1 VWYAA
6 GVREE
11 ALQQEDLG
19 QELPIFDAN
28 RTDGVGLVH
37 HHSCQELEAR
47 VDGERCI
54 ASRSTRCQLLRAQ
67 GSKHRPH
74 REVRWFAPLARGR
87 LAAAAGCSGHAQRA
101 SQQREPTQQLSAQP
115 NCEPTQRASQLG
127 APYGETWTP
136 TREPRVCTTRAG
148 VHTRHLLESTHTHT
162 HTHTHTQ
169 THTHTHTHT
178 EASGVAA
185 LSMYGSACVRRRH
198 PSSQRLHMGRRF
210 EIP

>member
-1 VWYAA
+1 VRPRGGRTERRARTWVWYAA

-115 NCEPTQRASQLG
+115 NCGQLS
-127 APYGETWTP
+127 APANSARLTERPG
-136 TREPRVCTTRAG
+136 
-148 VHTRHLLESTHTHT
+148 HLLESPVCVQLEQEYTRGTCSRVHIYVWQRVRAAAAPIQPAPPHG
-162 HTHTHTQ
+162 
-169 THTHTHTHT
+169 
-178 EASGVAA
+178 AS
-185 LSMYGSACVRRRH
+185 L
-198 PSSQRLHMGRRF
+198 
-210 EIP
+210 